1 MSHEKFNKDPGT
13 DSAPVDDISTQC
25 RSPAKTYHRAEA
37 AGKKAPHFQLKPLD
51 LKAPHFLLKPLDS
64 KAPHFQLKQLVSK
77 APHFQL
83 KPLDSKAAHFQLKP
97 LDSKAPHFQL
107 KPLDSKAPHFQQ
119 KPLDSK
125 ESGQLGH
132 GETTTFLSKPQ
143 LLCSELLKGAIRKID
158 AGDCYSSALTANGEL
173 FMWGRNCHVID
184 GNQPASHKFWSPQKA
199 DVSNQAVC
207 DISCGSWHTMI
218 LTGIPKGRSPG
229 NKESDFRETG
239 ASFKDDSNY
248 PQLIELLP
256 KENSSRKH
264 TGDLQAPPNQAEV
277 LLHSQS
283 SQPSSQPKNSPFD
296 GMDQTDLNRKNH
308 SDGTTVQDASA
319 LSAKEKQGNS
329 CSSIKLQEENVRV
342 LIPRGK
348 WFRNRQA
355 FSCLRSPLIPD
366 CLCSGDADYPN
377 TLPEMRRKP
386 KCRSRPQTAGSP
398 WTSSRQPGNG
408 DSSSST
414 NFSKVSHQ
422 SGRIPGREP
431 GCALHPRVRPEGQES
446 GPRHG
451 SRPRTAHPHLSPLAS
466 HSTAS
471 SSVIV
476 TLNPSGRLA
485 GRPVYQQAI
494 YSSGTAWKHISRSP
508 DPVLSQK
515 RPASETIQQS
525 SQK

>member
-1 MSHEKFNKDPGT
+1 MSHEKFSKDPARILLQT
-13 DSAPVDDISTQC
+13 SSAPIRRTHLAIASG
-25 RSPAKTYHRAEA
+25 AM
-37 AGKKAPHFQLKPLD
+37 
-51 LKAPHFLLKPLDS
+51 
-64 KAPHFQLKQLVSK
+64 
-77 APHFQL
+77 
-83 KPLDSKAAHFQLKP
+83 
-97 LDSKAPHFQL
+97 
-107 KPLDSKAPHFQQ
+107 
-119 KPLDSK
+119 
-125 ESGQLGH
+125 GQLGH
-132 GETTTFLSKPQ
+132 GENTTFLSKPQ
-143 LLCSELLKGAIRKID
+143 LLCSELLKGAICQIE
-158 AGDCYSSALTANGEL
+158 AGDCYSAALTTNGEL

-207 DISCGSWHTMI
+207 DVSCGSWHTMI
-218 LTGIPKGRSPG
+218 LTGIPKERSPG

-248 PQLIELLP
+248 PQLIVLLP
-256 KENSSRKH
+256 EENSSRKH
-264 TGDLQAPPNQAEV
+264 SGDLQAPPNQADI
-277 LLHSQS
+277 LIHSHS

-296 GMDQTDLNRKNH
+296 GMDQTNLNKKNH

-329 CSSIKLQEENVRV
+329 CSSIKLQEENGRV

-348 WFRNRQA
+348 RFRNKQA
-355 FSCLRSPLIPD
+355 FSCLHSPLIPD
-366 CLCSGDADYPN
+366 CLCSGDADYPS

-398 WTSSRQPGNG
+398 WASSRQPGNG

-414 NFSKVSHQ
+414 NLSKASHQ

-446 GPRHG
+446 GPCHG
-451 SRPRTAHPHLSPLAS
+451 SRPRTAHLHLSPLVS
-466 HSTAS
+466 HSAAS
-471 SSVIV
+471 SSLIV
-476 TLNPSGRLA
+476 TLNPSERLT

-494 YSSGTAWKHISRSP
+494 YSSGTAWKDISRSP